1 MNNLFYHKNKELT
14 SYNSFKTKAFAQY
27 FIEPQTIDEIK
38 QCIVDFDRKPILILG
53 EGCNLFFTKNF
64 DGLVIKPQL
73 FGIQEIKDQS
83 IEDDEI
89 LIEAMASEN
98 WDQFVKYCV
107 DRNYSNIENLSLIPG
122 TVGAS
127 PVQNI
132 GAYGVEVKDYIQYVK
147 AIDLKTG
154 KTVVLQNKECS
165 FTYRSSL
172 FKQTERYIITSVC
185 FILKKNF
192 EYRPK
197 YADLNNA
204 LAHLSNP
211 TVNDV
216 RETVIKIR
224 QNKLPNESELPNAGS
239 FFKNP
244 YLCKSLA
251 EILKVNYPDIPLYP
265 INDDLVKTSAAFLID
280 KVGLKGIR
288 IGKIGTYPKQPLI
301 VVNYGSEDGN
311 EIVSFMKIIQQ
322 KIKDVFG
329 INLEPEV
336 RIL

>member
-1 MNNLFYHKNKELT
+1 MFYHKNKELT
-14 SYNSFKTKAFAQY
+14 SYNSFRTKAFAKY
-27 FIEPQTIDEIK
+27 FIEPQTIDEIR
-38 QCIVDFDRKPILILG
+38 QCIVDFAHKPILILG
-53 EGCNLFFTKNF
+53 GGCNLFFTKNF
-64 DGLVIKPQL
+64 DGLVIKPKL
-73 FGIQEIKDQS
+73 YGIYEIKDQS
-83 IEDDEI
+83 IEDDQI

-107 DRNYSNIENLSLIPG
+107 DHNYSNIENLSLIPG

-132 GAYGVEVKDYIQYVK
+132 GAYGVEVKDCIHSVK
-147 AIDLKTG
+147 AIDLKTNEI
-154 KTVVLQNKECS
+154 VVFQNDQCS
-165 FTYRSSL
+165 FTYRSSV
-172 FKQTERYIITSVC
+172 FKQTDRYIITSVC

-192 EYRPK
+192 EYIPK

-216 RETVIKIR
+216 REMIIKIR
-224 QNKLPNESELPNAGS
+224 QNKLPDETELPNAGS

-244 YLCKSLA
+244 YICKNQA
-251 EILKVNYPDIPLYP
+251 EILKINYPDIPLYS

-280 KVGLKGIR
+280 KVGLKGKR
-288 IGKIGTYPKQPLI
+288 IGNIGTYPKQPLI

-311 EIVSFMKIIQQ
+311 EIVAFMQIIQQ
-322 KIKDVFG
+322 KIKEVFG
-329 INLEPEV
+329 ISLEPEV